1 MIYDLFFYIND
12 IVYVEGHGWIGGLV
26 NIYSGELGQ
35 LKAYVEPT
43 LSISNPANVNNA
55 MKIAITTANK
65 NILFLRVLLFL
76 CINDI
81 VIHNTTFSY

>member
-1 MIYDLFFYIND
+1 
-12 IVYVEGHGWIGGLV
+12 
-26 NIYSGELGQ
+26 
-35 LKAYVEPT
+35 
-43 LSISNPANVNNA
+43 